1 MSSPSL
7 DAGVEVQEAAG
18 AVSRLLDSALGFFVW
33 AAHFLVVYIA
43 AAVACQ
49 LGLGATSVSSRV
61 TFLSVLAI
69 MTAAAVAIVVLH
81 AVRRYREL
89 SGLPARRFRMWITI
103 GGDAIATVAIAWQL
117 FPILLVPVCA

>member
-33 AAHFLVVYIA
+33 AAHFLAVYVA
-43 AAVACQ
+43 TAVACQ
-49 LGLGATSVSSRV
+49 LGLGATSAGART
-61 TFLSVLAI
+61 TFLSLLAI
-69 MTAAAVAIVVLH
+69 VTAIAIAIVVLH
-81 AVRRYREL
+81 AVQRHRQQRE
-89 SGLPARRFRMWITI
+89 SPTRRFRMWITI

-117 FPILLVPVCA
+117 FPILLVPVCV